1 MNKGLESLRNF
12 RAESQ
17 LRKDY
22 KELDKI
28 EIQLFQKKNG
38 KPHLAQLKCDAYL
51 LLNSII
57 ENKEVL
63 KISTEFDWELFDLIK
78 VL

>member
-28 EIQLFQKKNG
+28 EVQLFQKKNG

-51 LLNSII
+51 LLNCII
-57 ENKEVL
+57 DNKQIL
-63 KISTEFDWELFDLIK
+63 GIGTDSDFELFELIK
-78 VL
+78 LL